1 VRTIVCKLTAAP
13 DAEKRITDTMQ
24 AFADGCNFVA
34 EWGRINK
41 ETHQFALHRG
51 CYRDVRS
58 KFGLS
63 ANLAVRAIARVAP
76 RLAKAK
82 TRDSVF
88 RPTSVDYDS
97 RIFVFDERN
106 WLVGLTLLGGRA
118 KFALNIGQYQ
128 RDALAGK
135 TPKSAVLTK
144 RNGMFFIG
152 IHVDDGDVPMKPT
165 DKVIGVDMGL
175 HDIAVLSDGT
185 KFSGTKL
192 TAQRVQRAKVR
203 RSLQSKAAKGTR
215 TTRRSCRRLLRR
227 LKGREARFQRQVN
240 HEISRKIVDQAVA
253 QNASIAIEDLTGI
266 RERTNK
272 KLRRKQRGLHNSW
285 TFWQLRS
292 FLTYKSALAG
302 IPMTVVD
309 PAYTSQTCSCCGKRG
324 KRKGKVF
331 ACTSCGMFDAD
342 ENAAKN
348 IAQLGVSVNHPE
360 KSDALDGHCVQV

>member
-1 VRTIVCKLTAAP
+1 MVTP
-13 DAEKRITDTMQ
+13 DAEKRIGDTMQ
-24 AFADGCNFVA
+24 AFAGACNFVA
-34 EWGRINK
+34 EWGRANK
-41 ETHQFALHRG
+41 EANQFALHRG
-51 CYRDVRS
+51 CYRDIRT

-76 RLAKAK
+76 RLTKVK
-82 TRDSVF
+82 TRDGIF

-106 WLVGLTLLGGRA
+106 WIAGLTLLDGRA
-118 KFALNIGQYQ
+118 KFALSIGQYQ

-144 RNGMFFIG
+144 RHGIFYLG
-152 IHVDDGDVPMKPT
+152 IHVDDGNVPLKPA

-175 HDIAVLSDGT
+175 RDIAVLSDGT

-203 RSLQSKAAKGTR
+203 RSLQSKAAQGTR

-227 LKGREARFQRQVN
+227 LKGREARFQRHVN
-240 HEISRKIVDQAVA
+240 HEISRKIVNQAVA
-253 QNASIAIEDLTGI
+253 QSASIAIEDLTGI

-285 TFWQLRS
+285 AFWQLRT

-302 IPMTVVD
+302 VILNVVD
-309 PAYTSQTCSCCGKRG
+309 PAYTSQTCACCGQLG
-324 KRKGKVF
+324 KRKAKVF

-348 IAQLGVSVNHPE
+348 IAQLGAPVNRPE
-360 KSDALDGHCVQV
+360 KSDALDGHGVLV

>member
-1 VRTIVCKLTAAP
+1 
-13 DAEKRITDTMQ
+13 MQ

-34 EWGRINK
+34 EWGRAHK
-41 ETHQFALHRG
+41 ESNQFALQRG
-51 CYRDVRS
+51 CYKDIRA

-76 RLAKAK
+76 HLAKAK
-82 TRDSVF
+82 TRDSIF

-97 RIFVFDERN
+97 RIFAFDERN

-118 KFALNIGQYQ
+118 KFALSIGQYQ
-128 RDALAGK
+128 RDVLAGK

-144 RNGMFFIG
+144 RNGAFFIG
-152 IHVDDGDVPMKPT
+152 IRIEDGNTPLKPT
-165 DKVIGVDMGL
+165 DRVIGVDLGL
-175 HDIAVLSDGT
+175 RDIAVLSDGA

-203 RSLQSKAAKGTR
+203 RSLQSKAAQGTR
-215 TTRRSCRRLLRR
+215 TTRRNCRRLLRR

-240 HEISRKIVDQAVA
+240 HEISRKIVNLAVA
-253 QNASIAIEDLTGI
+253 QNAAIAIEDLTGI

-285 TFWQLRS
+285 AFWQLRA
-292 FLTYKSALAG
+292 FLTYKAALVGVALS
-302 IPMTVVD
+302 VVD

-324 KRKGKVF
+324 KRKAKVF
-331 ACTSCGMFDAD
+331 ACTSCGTFDAD

-348 IAQLGVSVNHPE
+348 ISQLGASVNRPE
-360 KSDALDGHCVQV
+360 KSDALDGHCV